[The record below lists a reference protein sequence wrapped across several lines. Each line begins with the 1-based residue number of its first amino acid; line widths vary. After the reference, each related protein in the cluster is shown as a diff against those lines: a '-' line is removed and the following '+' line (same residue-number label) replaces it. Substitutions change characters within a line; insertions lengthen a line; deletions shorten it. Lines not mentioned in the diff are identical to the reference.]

1 MVRRLEIGV
10 STHEAMAEAVV
21 MSRESKITVQC
32 QLHVLKKGPFQRVKK
47 DFILHTH
54 PRSSCCQ
61 SRDMLSGVG

>member
-10 STHEAMAEAVV
+10 STHEAMADAVV

-32 QLHVLKKGPFQRVKK
+32 QLHVLQKGPFHRVKK
-47 DFILHTH
+47 DLIHTR